1 MKYKVLYDTTIATKI
16 YKKDEVVELDDK
28 TDRNFIKRLEAIKA
42 IVEISSDYEVKQP
55 KKATPKASK

>member
-42 IVEISSDYEVKQP
+42 IVEISSDDEVKQL
-55 KKATPKASK
+55 KKLAPKANK

>member
-42 IVEISSDYEVKQP
+42 IVEISSDDEAKQP
-55 KKATPKASK
+55 KKLAPKASK